1 MTRPFVMVAPNGAR
15 RGRADHPALPVT
27 IPETVE
33 TAVACRRAGAD
44 GLHLHV
50 RDAEGAH
57 SLDPG
62 RYKEALAELARAAPD
77 MTVQITTESAGIYD
91 VPAQLAT
98 LRAVAPEWASISVRE
113 IARAPKLVDTVYGTC
128 ADNGTRVQHILYDA
142 ADAALLQDWQARGL
156 VRAGQED
163 VILVLGRYASGQQ
176 SRPQDLAPLLQ
187 NIPEGAPWMLCAFGA
202 SEHACLI
209 EAARLGGAC
218 RVGFEN
224 SLTAAD
230 GRQHPDNAGS
240 VAALISQL
248 ERIAA

>member
-1 MTRPFVMVAPNGAR
+1 MVAPNGAR
-15 RGRADHPALPVT
+15 RGKADHPALPVT

-50 RDAEGAH
+50 RDAAGAH

-62 RYKEALAELARAAPD
+62 RYNEALAELARAVPD
-77 MTVQITTESAGIYD
+77 MAVQITTESAGIYD
-91 VPAQLAT
+91 VETQLST
-98 LRAVAPEWASISVRE
+98 LRTVAPDWASISVRE
-113 IARAPKLVDTVYGTC
+113 IARAPELIDAVYGTC
-128 ADNGTRVQHILYDA
+128 ADNRTQVQHILYDA
-142 ADAALLQDWQARGL
+142 DDAALLKDWQARGL
-156 VRAGQED
+156 VRKGQED
-163 VILVLGRYASGQQ
+163 VILVLGRYATGQQ
-176 SRPQDLAPLLQ
+176 SNPEDLMPLLQ
-187 NIPEGAPWMLCAFGA
+187 NVPAGAPWMLCAFGA

-209 EAARLGGAC
+209 EAARLGGDV

-230 GRQHPDNAGS
+230 GRQHHDNAGS

>member
-15 RGRADHPALPVT
+15 RGKADHPALPVT

-50 RDAEGAH
+50 RDAAGAH

-62 RYKEALAELARAAPD
+62 RYNEVLAELALALPD
-77 MTVQITTESAGIYD
+77 MAVQVTTESAGIYD
-91 VPAQLAT
+91 VEAQLST
-98 LRAVAPEWASISVRE
+98 LRAVAPDWASISVRE
-113 IARAPKLVDTVYGTC
+113 IARAPELVDAVYGTC
-128 ADNGTRVQHILYDA
+128 ADNTTQVQHILYDA
-142 ADAALLQDWQARGL
+142 ADAALLKDWQARGL
-156 VRAGQED
+156 VRKGQDD
-163 VILVLGRYASGQQ
+163 VILVLGRYATGQQ
-176 SRPQDLAPLLQ
+176 SNPEDLVPLLQ
-187 NIPEGAPWMLCAFGA
+187 NVPAGASWMLCAFGA

-209 EAARLGGAC
+209 EAARLGGDV

-230 GRQHPDNAGS
+230 GRQHLDNAGS